1 MAYYQGKVGVVSQGI
16 DYVNSR
22 ANKKVPGSAPIADA
36 FLDKGVGFEQPF
48 QVKNNTF
55 YSKQRPSGQ
64 EAPKSYNYVPLN
76 QKPEDAVNMFNAPVY
91 SPPKLDFSDTSNRFM
106 EQSMMRGSLLD
117 GYLEHMMKR
126 QLECMV
132 RPN

>member
-16 DYVNSR
+16 GYVNSK
-22 ANKKVPGSAPIADA
+22 ANKKVPGSAPIASA

-55 YSKQRPSGQ
+55 YSKQRPTGQ
-64 EAPKSYNYVPLN
+64 AAPKSYNYVPLN
-76 QKPEDAVNMFNAPVY
+76 QEYDYCVNKFNEPVY
-91 SPPKLDFSDTSNRFM
+91 APAKLEFSDTSNRFM
-106 EQSMMRGSLLD
+106 EQSMMRGD
-117 GYLEHMMKR
+117 GILPHVMARE
-126 QLECMV
+126 LECMV

>member
-16 DYVNSR
+16 GYVNSR
-22 ANKKVPGSAPIADA
+22 ANKKVPGSAPVANA
-36 FLDKGVGFEQPF
+36 FLAKDEDYASPY
-48 QVKNNTF
+48 QVKNNTL

-64 EAPKSYNYVPLN
+64 AAPKSYSYVPLN
-76 QKPEDAVNMFNAPVY
+76 QGYDYCVNKFDEPVY

-106 EQSMMRGSLLD
+106 EQSMMRGD
-117 GYLEHMMKR
+117 GNTKHVMFKE
-126 QLECMV
+126 LECMV